1 MTGVAS
7 VSGTTDRIVVSPNTG
22 NCVVDISS
30 NYTGQISITT
40 VGALN
45 SGSLTSGFTPVI
57 ETLGG
62 TNQTSYILGDTLYAS
77 GINTLSKLPGKSTTT
92 KQYLSQIGNGVN
104 SGAPIWSTISNS
116 DIPGSALTTVDDT
129 NVTLT
134 LGGTPSTALLQTT
147 SITAGWTG
155 ILSSGRGGTGI
166 NNGSNTLTLG
176 GSLETSGSF
185 ASIFTMTAPTTVTFP
200 TSGTLATTSQIP
212 TVIPSALTKVDD
224 TNVTLT
230 LGGTPSTALLQDT
243 SITAG
248 WNGTLGIS
256 RGGTNTGSIPTNGQL
271 LIGNGTGYT
280 LNTLAATDGLSI
292 TNGSGTSSIGLSA
305 SVVMPDDLTVTG
317 DLLLTIP
324 PTVTPSSTATYI
336 NSTGNPT
343 LVNGTSVG
351 FWVTFPNI
359 VVTGLTGNVTYA
371 LNATFGDTWTFN
383 IGGIYYISWE
393 QRTSSGTYTN
403 CISFVKNTNT
413 AGFNPVP
420 PKTDVLFSQNTAVS
434 TTGFQFGINF
444 IGSLV
449 AGDVMR
455 ISMFGSSSPGA
466 AGAMIRIIQLFKS

>member
-1 MTGVAS
+1 
-7 VSGTTDRIVVSPNTG
+7 
-22 NCVVDISS
+22 
-30 NYTGQISITT
+30 
-40 VGALN
+40 
-45 SGSLTSGFTPVI
+45 
-57 ETLGG
+57 
-62 TNQTSYILGDTLYAS
+62 
-77 GINTLSKLPGKSTTT
+77 
-92 KQYLSQIGNGVN
+92 
-104 SGAPIWSTISNS
+104 
-116 DIPGSALTTVDDT
+116 LTTVDDT